1 MDRRFIADSS
11 TENNL
16 NINNVIRLEE
26 NKARAQE
33 LEEEKQMY
41 NEQASELQATIHDLT
56 LQKEM
61 TEAEL
66 KVTSEIAD
74 PWDFFVW
81 DCKSL
86 GS

>member
-1 MDRRFIADSS
+1 
-11 TENNL
+11 
-16 NINNVIRLEE
+16 VIRLEE

-74 PWDFFVW
+74 PWEISMSWTANPWNLNVW
-81 DCKSL
+81 D
-86 GS
+86 